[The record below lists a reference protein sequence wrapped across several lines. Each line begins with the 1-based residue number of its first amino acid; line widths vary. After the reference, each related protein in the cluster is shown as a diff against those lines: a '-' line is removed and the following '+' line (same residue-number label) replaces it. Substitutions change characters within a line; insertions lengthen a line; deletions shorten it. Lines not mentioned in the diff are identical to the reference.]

1 MFLSNRDLVEIVDWR
16 RKLHSR
22 PEISGE
28 ESETAA
34 EVQKFL
40 SQTEPDRI
48 VSGLGG
54 TGVAVVY
61 DGGAPGPTVMFRAEL
76 DALPIEELTD
86 IPHRSE
92 VDGKAHLCGHDGHMA
107 ILAALGRGF
116 GRARPERGRAVL
128 MFQPAEENGAGAA
141 AVMADSHFAEIRPD
155 FVFSLH
161 NVPGVAFGEVE
172 LREGLANCASR
183 GMRVVLTGKT
193 AHAAAPETGI
203 SPMNAVAGL
212 MPALTALRAGS
223 FPSHDFAMATVTHA
237 SMGEPAFG
245 IAPGKAEIWITLRT
259 ASDARMDELCE
270 RAEGLVR
277 DAADA
282 AGLTHATSYHDV
294 FVHCENDAEA
304 VKHLRLALDAEG
316 VRHSPGEPL
325 KASEDFGRFGSAG
338 KSAMFF
344 LGAGEKHPSLHNP
357 DYDFPDDLIPIG
369 AKIFMRTARDLLG

>member
-28 ESETAA
+28 ESETAE
-34 EVQKFL
+34 EVRKFL
-40 SQTEPDRI
+40 SGTAPDRI

-61 DGGAPGPTVMFRAEL
+61 EGNAPGPTVMFRAEL

-86 IPHRSE
+86 IPHRSQI
-92 VDGKAHLCGHDGHMA
+92 DGKAHLCGHDGHMA

-141 AVMADSHFAEIRPD
+141 AVIADPRFAEVRPD

-203 SPMNAVAGL
+203 SPMSAVSTL
-212 MPALTALRAGS
+212 MPALSALRAGA
-223 FPSHDFAMATVTHA
+223 FPSDDFAMATVTHA
-237 SMGEPAFG
+237 SMGEQAFG
-245 IAPGKAEIWITLRT
+245 IAPGRAEIWTTLRT
-259 ASDARMDELCE
+259 ASDARMEELCE
-270 RAEGLVR
+270 RAERLVR
-277 DAADA
+277 DAAA
-282 AGLTHATSYHDV
+282 AGGLAHAISYHDV

-304 VKHLRLALDAEG
+304 VQHLRRALDAER

-325 KASEDFGRFGSAG
+325 RASEDFGRFGSAG

-344 LGAGEKHPSLHNP
+344 LGAGEKYPSLHNP

-369 AKIFMRTARDLLG
+369 ARIFMRAARDLLG